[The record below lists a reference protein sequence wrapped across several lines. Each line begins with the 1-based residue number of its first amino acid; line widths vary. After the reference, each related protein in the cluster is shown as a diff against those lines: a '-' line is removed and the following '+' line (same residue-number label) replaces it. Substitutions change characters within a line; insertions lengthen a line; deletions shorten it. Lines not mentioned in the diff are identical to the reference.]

1 MGGWKRRG
9 RGTRLV
15 VTLAALASLI
25 LGYYAGQY
33 WQRRS
38 LSDLSAI
45 VYPSGQ
51 RIDTIDE
58 LTALASADPAWRLF
72 LVADTRAPACA
83 ALLRHFAHVFNR
95 LAAWPD
101 IQANLRLS
109 LLAMDEPNEAAIT
122 AFTAGVSWAEVVSAL
137 YLRRSA
143 ALVTGQTSL
152 LCEVYDP
159 LSPGLADD
167 ITDATEIA
175 ERVRREACRA
185 NNAGPTI
192 SGFPG
197 LDCSDVDG
205 GAAS

>member
-58 LTALASADPAWRLF
+58 LAALASADPAWRLF

-109 LLAMDEPNEAAIT
+109 LLAMDEPNEAAIA
-122 AFTAGVSWAEVVSAL
+122 AFTAGVSWAEVVSADPHQL
-137 YLRRSA
+137 AQLSRELGIAPGGSDWCGENQRTG
-143 ALVTGQTSL
+143 ALVSPARRRWAL
-152 LCEVYDP
+152 LPYEP
-159 LSPGLADD
+159 APAMARNLRH
-167 ITDATEIA
+167 IIA
-175 ERVRREACRA
+175 
-185 NNAGPTI
+185 
-192 SGFPG
+192 F
-197 LDCSDVDG
+197 VD
-205 GAAS
+205 